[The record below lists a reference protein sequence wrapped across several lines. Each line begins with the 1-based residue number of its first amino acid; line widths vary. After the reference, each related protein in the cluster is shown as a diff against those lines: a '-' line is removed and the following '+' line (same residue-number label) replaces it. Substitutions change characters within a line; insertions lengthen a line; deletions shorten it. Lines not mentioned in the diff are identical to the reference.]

1 MIYFIVSYLQDSVER
16 DERPWPA
23 HSGRAVNDDRPLLG
37 ADPFA
42 ESAHESDERLRRFR
56 NAEIRPRREV
66 EVTDRADGVAA
77 HDPELGDVPVREVT
91 LVQDCHL
98 LKNYSIFMFFVIKY
112 RFFICDV

>member
-1 MIYFIVSYLQDSVER
+1 MVYFIVSYLQDSVER
-16 DERPWPA
+16 DERAWPA
-23 HSGRAVNDDRPLLG
+23 DSGGAVNDDGPLLG

-42 ESAHESDERLRRFR
+42 EGAHEPDERLRRFR

-66 EVTDRADGVAA
+66 EVTDGADGVAA

-98 LKNYSIFMFFVIKY
+98 LKKLFDFYVFCNQI
-112 RFFICDV
+112 